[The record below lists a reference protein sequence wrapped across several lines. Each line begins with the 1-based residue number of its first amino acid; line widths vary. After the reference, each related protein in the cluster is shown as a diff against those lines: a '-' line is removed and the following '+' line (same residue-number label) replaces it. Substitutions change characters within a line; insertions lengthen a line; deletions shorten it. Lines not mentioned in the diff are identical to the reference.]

1 MGMPGTSGK
10 IHLSNYDNYMTCD
23 YKIETVDAN
32 TTISLAFSRIDI
44 EYSRG
49 CLYDIMTVRIQ
60 SVNML
65 KWIIF
70 NFDFKS

>member
-65 KWIIF
+65 K
-70 NFDFKS
+70 